1 MKNWKNLS
9 KRGLALLVCLM
20 MCLSMM
26 PGVAFAKDYP
36 SSVDDYCGICVSRT
50 RFELISKV
58 EPTCQ
63 SEGAKEHYQ
72 CTRCGTKYHH
82 DRNTPYTSLEWLL
95 KIDRVPCDYSIP
107 ATCQKAA
114 TCKWCGKED
123 PNGQKDP
130 ANHTGS
136 ANDEWETV
144 GDQHVRYY
152 SCCPDVVAQSH
163 APNWSDATCT
173 APKTCTTCGLTEGT
187 KLNHTF
193 TNYVSDNNAS
203 CTADGTKTATCDVCH
218 DATDTITD
226 MGTKLDHDFNTDEW
240 ERNGEEHWHQCKNCD
255 AKQDAADHVFDPWEI
270 FEGNVPT
277 AVAPGR
283 VKHTCTVCDYLET
296 KLIGSLNSDNWEAT
310 QTKDPTCTESG
321 TKTYTWIG
329 GGEYEVDDEAVSFE
343 EEIPAL
349 GHEMTKTE
357 AKAATCEEAGNN
369 EYWTCS
375 VCEKVFKDEEG
386 ETETTVEAETLAK
399 LNHDWN
405 DWVVNPAPTKDTA
418 GEATRTCKHAGCNKV
433 ETTTLPKLGEGNTEW
448 EYKVTKAP
456 GCETAGEATYTYKAD
471 GRVAGPVVIPA
482 LGHDV
487 STDWTQGDE
496 THYHKCSRCEHT
508 EDSQPHS
515 YKWEI
520 TTESTKDAGGVAT
533 GTCSVCGKEV
543 TKDIAPLD
551 PDNLNAEWEFTS
563 HKTLPS
569 CTGTGIDVYTHKE
582 TGDSQ
587 EVIVDA
593 LGHDFSTG
601 WTTDGVNHW
610 HACSRCEA
618 RDSYSVHTS
627 NGGVVTVAPT
637 YDSTGLRTHTCTA
650 CGVVWTETIPA
661 LTTTPTLPVPDGT
674 GGTGGT
680 GTGDTGDNGTTVID
694 DQDVPLA
701 SIIFEDVLPSDWFYD
716 AVNYVYN
723 RGLMQGVSETRFDPY
738 GTLTRAMVVTILYR
752 LEGEPE
758 AEPSAFKDVEAGQ
771 WYTDAIGWASANE
784 VVEGYDDERFG
795 PMDPVTREQLA
806 AILYRYAQYKGY
818 DVTETA
824 DLAAYTD
831 ASSIHEYAVEA
842 MGWAVALGAPTPL
855 SENTLSPRE
864 NATRAQ
870 VAEAFMNFCEKYVP
884 LETEGEAE

>member
-1 MKNWKNLS
+1 MKNWKNLG

-36 SSVDDYCGICVSRT
+36 VSTEHYCIRCYHAT
-50 RFELISKV
+50 QFNLISKV

-72 CTRCGTKYHH
+72 CAECGTKYHH
-82 DRNTPYTSLEWLL
+82 DMNTIYTSWELL
-95 KIDRVPCDYSIP
+95 LGIDKVPCDYSVP

-226 MGTKLDHDFNTDEW
+226 VGTKLVHDFNTDEW

-255 AKQDAADHVFDPWEI
+255 AKQDTADHVFDPWEI

-283 VKHTCTVCDYLET
+283 VKHTCTVCDYSET

-349 GHEMTKTE
+349 GHTMTKTE

-386 ETETTVEAETLAK
+386 ETETTVEDETLAK
-399 LNHDWN
+399 LEHDWSTWN
-405 DWVVNPAPTKDTA
+405 VDSAPTETTE
-418 GEATRTCKHAGCNKV
+418 GTATRTCKRNGCDKK
-433 ETTTLPKLGEGNTEW
+433 ETTTLPKLGESNTDWKYE
-448 EYKVTKAP
+448 VTKAP
-456 GCETAGEATYTYKAD
+456 TCEGKGEATYTNLKD
-471 GRVAGPVVIPA
+471 GSVISPI
-482 LGHDV
+482 
-487 STDWTQGDE
+487 
-496 THYHKCSRCEHT
+496 
-508 EDSQPHS
+508 
-515 YKWEI
+515 EI
-520 TTESTKDAGGVAT
+520 
-533 GTCSVCGKEV
+533 
-543 TKDIAPLD
+543 P
-551 PDNLNAEWEFTS
+551 
-563 HKTLPS
+563 
-569 CTGTGIDVYTHKE
+569 
-582 TGDSQ
+582 
-587 EVIVDA
+587 A

-601 WTTDGVNHW
+601 WTTDGANHW

-650 CGVVWTETIPA
+650 CGTVWTESIPA
-661 LTTTPTLPVPDGT
+661 LGTTPTLPVPDGT

-758 AEPSAFKDVEAGQ
+758 AAPSAFLDVAAGQ
-771 WYTDAIGWASANE
+771 WYTDAIGWAAANE

>member
-1 MKNWKNLS
+1 MTAQPPDTLHPLNLQRKEEVYRMKNWKNLS

-26 PGVAFAKDYP
+26 PGVAHA
-36 SSVDDYCGICVSRT
+36 GI
-50 RFELISKV
+50 FDPKYENG
-58 EPTCQ
+58 Q
-63 SEGAKEHYQ
+63 WY
-72 CTRCGTKYHH
+72 CTRTHGGSGK
-82 DRNTPYTSLEWLL
+82 LL
-95 KIDRVPCDYSIP
+95 LTRVEG
-107 ATCQKAA
+107 KAA
-114 TCKWCGKED
+114 TCTEDGMEAHWTCNGYGPAGIVKYDHNYKDNNGIPGDPFGSYEYTTIPSLGGHDWDDTPGYDETQHWDATCRRSGCGAHL
-123 PNGQKDP
+123 NAKD
-130 ANHTGS
+130 HTFTNYVS
-136 ANDEWETV
+136 N
-144 GDQHVRYY
+144 
-152 SCCPDVVAQSH
+152 
-163 APNWSDATCT
+163 NDATCT
-173 APKTCTTCGLTEGT
+173 ADGT
-187 KLNHTF
+187 KTATCDSCAQTHIITDEDTKLPHTF

-226 MGTKLDHDFNTDEW
+226 VGTKLPHDPNTDGW
-240 ERNGEEHWHQCKNCD
+240 EHNGEEHWHQCKNCD
-255 AKQDAADHVFDPWEI
+255 AKQDTADHVFDPWEI

-283 VKHTCTVCDYLET
+283 VKHTCTVCGYSET

-329 GGEYEVDDEAVSFE
+329 GGEYEGDDEAVSFE

-349 GHEMTKTE
+349 GH
-357 AKAATCEEAGNN
+357 
-369 EYWTCS
+369 
-375 VCEKVFKDEEG
+375 
-386 ETETTVEAETLAK
+386 
-399 LNHDWN
+399 DWN
-405 DWVVNPAPTKDTA
+405 AWVVDPAPTKTTE
-418 GEATRTCKHAGCNKV
+418 GTATRTCKRNSCDKK
-433 ETTTLPKLGEGNTEW
+433 ETTTLPKLGEDNADWTYTE
-448 EYKVTKAP
+448 TTAP

-618 RDSYSVHTS
+618 RDAYSVHTS
-627 NGGVVTVAPT
+627 DGGVVTVNPT
-637 YDSTGLRTHTCTA
+637 EDNAGVRTHTCTA
-650 CGVVWTETIPA
+650 CGTVWTESIPA
-661 LTTTPTLPVPDGT
+661 LGTTPTLPVPDGT

-680 GTGDTGDNGTTVID
+680 GTGDTGDTGTTVID
-694 DQDVPLA
+694 DQEVPLA

-771 WYTDAIGWASANE
+771 WYTDAIGWASSNE

-806 AILYRYAQYKGY
+806 AILYRYAQYMGY